1 MMCDQFYAIMCNNVG
16 FLVVLMK
23 IIIIMTGNNEG
34 GERNEQT
41 ALTNSKV
48 ILSVCASTRGFTRV
62 TRVLLAQI
70 LTVLAG
76 QEVLC
81 GHLCSLQFVG
91 VIHTATTVQGH
102 QV

>member
-41 ALTNSKV
+41 ALTLTAKSYFLYV
-48 ILSVCASTRGFTRV
+48 QVHEGLLGLRGS
-62 TRVLLAQI
+62 
-70 LTVLAG
+70 
-76 QEVLC
+76 C
-81 GHLCSLQFVG
+81 
-91 VIHTATTVQGH
+91 
-102 QV
+102 